1 MSAARLALAVA
12 AGLLVVSAGA
22 RSARAQPAAN
32 AVAAEELFREGREL
46 IEKKRYVEACEKLEA
61 SQKLDSA
68 VGTLFSLGECYAAQ
82 GRNASAWFGFRNAA
96 ALAAARGDH
105 RRVGAQMKADA
116 LEPELA
122 HLVIHLADRPEDVR
136 VSVDGGAIGAA
147 ALDSPLPVDP
157 GPHRVEAHGA
167 QSYEVTVQV
176 STNGVTAQVAIPSLG
191 PARLPPVWHAAP
203 AWKRN
208 LGIGLAGAGAAAVV
222 VGGVLGLQ
230 AILRA
235 GDVRSQCGDAP
246 TCPNRAAVH
255 EHDLGNTYADWST
268 ALIPVGLATAAVGVF
283 VLATTHG
290 SFEPTIGPGQA
301 RLDARWTW

>member
-1 MSAARLALAVA
+1 VARVAFVVA
-12 AGLLVVSAGA
+12 AGLLVVGA
-22 RSARAQPAAN
+22 TAQPARAQPATN

-46 IEKKRYVEACEKLEA
+46 IEKQRYVEACEKLEA

-82 GRNASAWFGFRNAA
+82 GRNASAWFAFRNAA

-116 LEPELA
+116 VEPELA
-122 HLVIHLADRPEDVR
+122 HLVIHLSDRPDDVT

-191 PARLPPVWHAAP
+191 PLRLPPVWHPAP
-203 AWKRN
+203 AWKRD
-208 LGIGLAGAGAAAVV
+208 IGVGLTGLGAAE
-222 VGGVLGLQ
+222 VGVGAVLGLQ
-230 AILRA
+230 AIVQAR
-235 GDVRSQCGDAP
+235 DVRSQCGDAS
-246 TCPNRAAVH
+246 TCPVQAAVN
-255 EHDLGNTYADWST
+255 EHNRGGTYADWST

-283 VLATTHG
+283 VLGTTHG
-290 SFEPTIGPGQA
+290 SFEPAVGPGQA

>member
-1 MSAARLALAVA
+1 VSQGRFALVVA
-12 AGLLVVSAGA
+12 AGLLVATAAG
-22 RSARAQPAAN
+22 RPARAQPAAN

-46 IEKKRYVEACEKLEA
+46 LEKKRYVEACEKLEA

-68 VGTLFSLGECYAAQ
+68 VGTLYSLGECYAAQ

-122 HLVIHLADRPEDVR
+122 HLVIHLSNRPEDVR
-136 VSVDGGAIGAA
+136 VMVDGGAIGAA

-157 GPHRVEAHGA
+157 GPHRVEVRAA

-176 STNGVTAQVAIPSLG
+176 SANGVTAQIVIPSLG
-191 PARLPPVWHAAP
+191 PPPPPPVWRAAP
-203 AWKRN
+203 SWKRD
-208 LGIGLAGAGAAAVV
+208 LGVGLAGVGAAAVV

-230 AILRA
+230 AIVQAR
-235 GDVRSQCGDAP
+235 DVRSQCGDAA
-246 TCPNRAAVH
+246 TCPNQAAVH
-255 EHDLGNTYADWST
+255 EHDLGGTYADWST
-268 ALIPVGLATAAVGVF
+268 VLIPVGVAAAAAGVF

-290 SFEPTIGPGQA
+290 AFEPAVGPGMA
-301 RLDARWTW
+301 KLDARWAW